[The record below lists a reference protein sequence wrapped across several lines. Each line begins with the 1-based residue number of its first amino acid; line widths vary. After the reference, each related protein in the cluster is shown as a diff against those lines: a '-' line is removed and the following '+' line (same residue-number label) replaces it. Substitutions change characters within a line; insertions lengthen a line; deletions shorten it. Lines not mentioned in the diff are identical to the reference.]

1 MEVKLYERDERAYN
15 YHMVSIYKIY
25 LNLLK
30 FDLFN
35 FTLPY
40 RPKRSLLR
48 KIGVVVVVVGGWGWG
63 GWLSGWHS
71 CYTCH
76 LYSGFVAIS

>member
-35 FTLPY
+35 FTLPS

-48 KIGVVVVVVGGWGWG
+48 KISVVVGGWGWG
-63 GWLSGWHS
+63 GWMSGWHS